1 MTLFTFNIIRLLL
14 VSALTAGVAFL
25 FARFLVRFL
34 YRIQFWKKNA
44 RQKTIT
50 GEEATVFY
58 SLHKER
64 EVSVP
69 RGGGLVIWLSVL
81 FIIFIFLILSK
92 IAQPWWLGKLN
103 FLTRSETWLP
113 LFTLVV
119 ASIVGLID
127 DAFTVYGKGKYVGG
141 GIGFLRRLMIVA
153 LIGFIGGL
161 WFYFQLGWDTIH
173 IPLLFNFPEGIDL
186 QVGVLMIPI
195 FILVMVASWS
205 SGVVD
210 GIDGLSGGVFASIF
224 AAFSII
230 ALSQGK
236 IDLAIFSASILGA
249 LFSFLWFNIPP
260 AKFYMGETGVLGL
273 TSTMAVVAFLI
284 DSVAVLPIIGGL
296 LVLETGSVIVQL
308 LSKRF
313 RHKKIWLS
321 TPIHHHFEAKGWPAP
336 QVTMRFWIVGAVL
349 AVLGVA
355 IRLLG

>member
-1 MTLFTFNIIRLLL
+1 MTLFTFDIIRLLL
-14 VSALTAGVAFL
+14 ISALTAGFAFL
-25 FARFLVRFL
+25 LGLFLVKFL
-34 YRIQFWKKNA
+34 YKIKFWKKNA
-44 RQKTIT
+44 REKTIT
-50 GEEATVFY
+50 GEEAPVFY

-64 EVSVP
+64 EISVP

-92 IAQPWWLGKLN
+92 LAQPWWFGKLN
-103 FLTRSETWLP
+103 FFTRPETWLP

-119 ASIVGLID
+119 ASIVGLVD
-127 DAFTVYGKGKYVGG
+127 DIFTVYGKGKYVGG
-141 GIGFLRRLMIVA
+141 GIGFLRRLMIVISIG
-153 LIGFIGGL
+153 LIGGF

-186 QVGVLMIPI
+186 TVGVLMIPI
-195 FILVMVASWS
+195 FIMVMVASWA

-210 GIDGLSGGVFASIF
+210 GLDGLSGGVFASIF

-230 ALSQGK
+230 AFSQGK

-273 TSTMAVVAFLI
+273 TSTMAVVAFLT

-296 LVLETGSVIVQL
+296 LVLETGSVIFQL
-308 LSKRF
+308 LSKKF

-321 TPIHHHFEAKGWPAP
+321 TPIHHHFEAKGWPAS
-336 QVTMRFWIVGAVL
+336 QVTMRFWIIGAVL